1 MKPPP
6 ERKVVTA
13 VEPQSAQPALVPK
26 LAIELGP
33 LLVFFAGNA
42 VGGIYA
48 GTAAFM
54 VATVISLAVARFR
67 YHKIPIMPL
76 ISGVIVFVFGGLT
89 LYLHNETFIK
99 LKPTIVYSMFAILL
113 LAGLLLRKPVLELLF
128 GPVFTLTEQGWRKL
142 TLRWTLFFI
151 AMAIVNEIVWR
162 NFSTDAWVS
171 FKAFGFLPL
180 TFLFAV
186 AQVPLLQ
193 RHGESPRDE
202 ADDSKAEKRT

>member
-13 VEPQSAQPALVPK
+13 EAQSVQPALVPK

-42 VGGIYA
+42 LGGIYA

-89 LYLHNETFIK
+89 LYLHDETFIK

-113 LAGLLLRKPVLELLF
+113 LAGFLLRKPVLELLF
-128 GPVFTLTEQGWRKL
+128 GPVFHLTEEGWRKL
-142 TLRWTLFFI
+142 TLRWTLFFV

-180 TFLFAV
+180 TFLFAL

-193 RHGESPRDE
+193 RHGEPSGNE
-202 ADDSKAEKRT
+202 AGDPKPGKRT